1 MMIQDNHRSAE
12 RSTPSLPFRYLVGL
26 LVVLI
31 LSLAVFYLIMHP
43 PMGDLSFVAGFLGIT
58 TAISGILGFTAHRR
72 GWLERMPSLRTA
84 MFGSYLLASMLSLL
98 AVWLTARLM
107 FSSVHDLQ
115 LATVLLIFAA
125 GMAIVF
131 GYFLASTLGRRIQRL
146 KATAEMLAA
155 GDLSARAEVVGKDEL
170 AALGKSFNEMA
181 EHLQEAND
189 RQRELDQLRRDLVA
203 WASHDLQTPLTA
215 IRLQV
220 EALADGLIS
229 DPESVERY
237 LRGMQRQVKE
247 LSLLLDDLFQMAQV
261 DAGGLILNRS
271 TCSISDLI
279 SDTLES
285 YSTLAESRGVRLRG
299 EALPGVDPVSLDAP
313 RFGRAVNNLVANALR
328 HTPSGGE
335 VLVRAH
341 RDAGVLTIEVIDTGE
356 GIAAEDLPHIFE
368 RFYRGEKSRSR
379 MTGGAGLGLTVVD
392 GIVRAH
398 GGNIRVESRLG
409 SGTTFRIQLP
419 G

>member
-1 MMIQDNHRSAE
+1 MPI
-12 RSTPSLPFRYLVGL
+12 RYGLGL
-26 LVVLI
+26 LAVLI

-43 PMGDLSFVAGFLGIT
+43 PMSDLSFVAAFLGIT
-58 TAISGILGFTAHRR
+58 TMIAGMLGFTAHRR

-107 FSSVHDLQ
+107 FSSTHDLQ

-131 GYFLASTLGRRIQRL
+131 GYFLASALGRRIQRL
-146 KATAEMLAA
+146 KATAEKLAA
-155 GDLSARAEVVGKDEL
+155 GDLSARAEVVGRDEL

-181 EHLQEAND
+181 ARLQDAD
-189 RQRELDQLRRDLVA
+189 HRQRELDQLRRDLVA

-215 IRLQV
+215 IRLQL

-261 DAGGLILNRS
+261 DAGGLILYKS

-285 YSTLAESRGVRLRG
+285 YSAQAESLGVSLRG
-299 EALPGVDPVSLDAP
+299 EAQPDVDPVSIDAP
-313 RFGRAVNNLVANALR
+313 RFGRALNNLVANALR
-328 HTPSGGE
+328 HTPAGGE
-335 VLVRAH
+335 VLVRAY
-341 RDAGVLTIEVIDTGE
+341 RDAEALTIEVTDTGE

-379 MTGGAGLGLTVVD
+379 VTGGAGLGLTVVD

-398 GGNIRVESRLG
+398 GGSIRVESR
-409 SGTTFRIQLP
+409 SEDGTTFRIRLP